1 MLRRFFASVLDVLEV
16 AVVAVAAVFLI
27 RNFLIQPF
35 LVSGESMVP
44 NFTDGDYLL
53 IDEITYRFRSPE
65 RGEVAV
71 FHYPN
76 NESTYFI
83 KRIIGLPGEKIGIK
97 DGSVKITN
105 QDNPEGFLLDEDYL
119 PTNVKTAG
127 DIQLTLAENQYF
139 VLGDNRLYSF
149 DSRSWG
155 FLSSKEIVGLVR
167 LRLWPITKVQAFTAP
182 AY

>member
-27 RNFLIQPF
+27 RSFLIQPF
-35 LVSGESMVP
+35 LVSGESMAP
-44 NFTDGDYLL
+44 NFADGDYLL
-53 IDEITYRFRSPE
+53 IDEITYRFRPPQ

-83 KRIIGLPGEKIGIK
+83 KRIIGLPGEKIEIK
-97 DGSVKITN
+97 DGSVKIVS
-105 QDNPEGFLLDEDYL
+105 QKNPEGFLLGEDYL
-119 PTNVKTAG
+119 PPNVKTAG
-127 DIQLTLAENQYF
+127 DVRLTLAENQYF

-155 FLSSKEIVGLVR
+155 SLSSKEIVGLVR
-167 LRLWPITKVQAFTAP
+167 LRLWPVAKVRAFTAP

>member
-1 MLRRFFASVLDVLEV
+1 MIRRFFASVIDVLEV

-27 RNFLIQPF
+27 RSFLVQPF

-44 NFTDGDYLL
+44 NFADGDYLL
-53 IDEITYRFRSPE
+53 IDEITYRFRPPE

-71 FHYPN
+71 FHYPQ

-97 DGSVKITN
+97 DGSVKIVN
-105 QDNPEGFLLDEDYL
+105 KDNPEGFLLDENYL
-119 PTNVKTAG
+119 STNLKTAG

-155 FLSSKEIVGLVR
+155 SLSSKEIVGLVR
-167 LRLWPITKVQAFTAP
+167 LRLWPVAKVRAFTAP